1 MKKFLWKV
9 LLAGICIFA
18 GQCVFWLIIIQQ
30 DIKIENIA
38 EEVYE
43 AIEIAETPNTYTEVI
58 IGDSVCRQLLSHENQ
73 VENEVVCYMGTNQ
86 LITACGNYIL
96 LSRYIENNPQ
106 TEKVYYFVRPQSLGK
121 DMDQH
126 LFYPYFV
133 IPFCRTE
140 YMPYLEEETKIS
152 LTEKFGNMFVYN
164 RYVKGLLLNNKAL
177 LSKYIE
183 KYNESDITQ
192 HNLSMITIVY
202 LKKMQELCKEHNIE
216 FVVIA
221 TPVAGNSSDYDWKSY
236 MNDVKKYGFEDLM
249 SEYTDDIYYIPK
261 EYFTDGIHLE
271 SGYVKENREEIL
283 KRIFGEF
290 PVR

>member
-9 LLAGICIFA
+9 LLAGICVLA

-43 AIEIAETPNTYTEVI
+43 AIEIAETQNTYTEVV
-58 IGDSVCRQLLSHENQ
+58 IGDSVCRQLLSPENQ
-73 VENEVVCYMGTNQ
+73 AENQVVCYMGTNQ
-86 LITACGNYIL
+86 LITVCGNYIL

-121 DMDQH
+121 DIDQH

-133 IPFCRTE
+133 IPLCRTE

-152 LTEKFGNMFVYN
+152 LTGKFGSMFVYN
-164 RYVKGLLLNNKAL
+164 HYIKGLLLNNKAL

-183 KYNESDITQ
+183 KYNEDDSKQ
-192 HNLSMITIVY
+192 NNLSTMTITY
-202 LKKMQELCKEHNIE
+202 LGKMQELCEAHNID
-216 FVVIA
+216 FVVLA
-221 TPVAGNSSDYDWKSY
+221 TPLAGEDSDYDWKCY
-236 MNDVKKYGFEDLM
+236 M
-249 SEYTDDIYYIPK
+249 SEAEAYGLENLLSGYTDNIYYIPE
-261 EYFTDGIHLE
+261 EYFTDGVHLE
-271 SGYVKENREEIL
+271 NSYVNENREEIL
-283 KRIFGEF
+283 KKIFGEF
-290 PVR
+290 PIR